1 MANIE
6 KHWTPEGIYVRRA
19 DVCIFPPK
27 KEKYYKVRRIGSKQG
42 KPLEKGEG
50 NFLDRKEAYAA
61 GNKLVR
67 IMKKEKR
74 VPFFK
79 FLFKR

>member
-6 KHWTPEGIYVRRA
+6 KKWTPEGIYVRRA

-50 NFLDRKEAYAA
+50 NFLDRKEAYTA

-67 IMKKEKR
+67 IMRREKLSL
-74 VPFFK
+74 K
-79 FLFKR
+79 IKSLFK